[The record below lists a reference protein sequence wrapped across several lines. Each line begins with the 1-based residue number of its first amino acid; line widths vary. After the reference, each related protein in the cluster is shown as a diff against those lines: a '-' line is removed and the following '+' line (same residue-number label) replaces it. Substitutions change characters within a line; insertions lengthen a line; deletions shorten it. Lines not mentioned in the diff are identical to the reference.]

1 MFPPLLGGCV
11 LGILMALWSVPIVRT
26 VWSLHDYRDS
36 GEGLLF
42 LMPVWGV
49 LYGLAL
55 NSAGFF
61 MPRGIKLFGWTF
73 ILAGLGLFLVL
84 DGVIQ
89 ADIFSPHL
97 LMGVLFGLS
106 HLAYGIYLYFT
117 EPRKNEA

>member
-1 MFPPLLGGCV
+1 
-11 LGILMALWSVPIVRT
+11 
-26 VWSLHDYRDS
+26 
-36 GEGLLF
+36 
-42 LMPVWGV
+42 MPVWGV

-84 DGVIQ
+84 DGFRSW
-89 ADIFSPHL
+89 DGRMYLPHL

-117 EPRKNEA
+117 EPRKNESLS